1 MNNRITAAVFFG
13 SLWGMVEAL
22 LGGFMH
28 SVLPFFPY
36 TGAIVVSLAMPFIL
50 GASKA
55 GRGTVMLSGAVA
67 ASFKLIN
74 FFVFPSVS
82 VVRPMVAILGEA
94 ALIELLLYALPN
106 ARGFILGLGAA
117 TGSLAGMLLPPVRI
131 DVGIVL
137 SIAITALLC
146 ELTTRIKMEKIRP
159 GARSA
164 SALFLATAVITF
176 LL

>member
-1 MNNRITAAVFFG
+1 MSDKIVTAVFFG
-13 SLWGMVEAL
+13 SLWGMLEAL

-28 SVLPFFPY
+28 AVFPFFPY

-50 GASKA
+50 GASRS
-55 GRGTVMLSGAVA
+55 GRGTVMLSGAIA

-82 VVRPMVAILGEA
+82 VMRPIVSILGEA

-106 ARGFILGLGAA
+106 ARGFILGLGATA
-117 TGSLAGMLLPPVRI
+117 GSLVGMLLPPVRM
-131 DVGIVL
+131 DAGIVL

-146 ELTTRIKMEKIRP
+146 ELTTRVRTERIIP

-164 SALFLATAVITF
+164 SALFLVTAAITF